1 MSVTVVAGGFWGD
14 EGKGKVVAYLAR
26 TDRPPVIA
34 RAGVGPNAG
43 HTIFI
48 DGTKYVLRQVPV
60 GFVQPTSR
68 LLIGAGVLVDPEVT
82 LQEVARLGIEPQ
94 RLGIDSRCTV
104 IDADHRATDRSAEH
118 LVRVVGTTGSGS
130 GPANAARANRTAR
143 LARDEPLLAP
153 FLADVPAEV
162 NAAVDRGDDL
172 LVEGTQGFGL
182 SLYYGDYPFVTSKD
196 TTAAAFCMDVGLGPT
211 RVDDVLVVFK
221 AYASRV
227 GEGPMP
233 TQLAPAEVT
242 ARGWEESGAVTGRP
256 RRIGEFDFEHA
267 ARAILV
273 NGATQLALTNLDRR
287 VPAAAGVTELER
299 LPSEARAFV
308 DLVEDRLAREVV
320 LVSTGPDV
328 AEMIDRRG

>member
-1 MSVTVVAGGFWGD
+1 MTVTILAGGFWGD

-26 TDRPPVIA
+26 TDQPPVIA

-43 HTIFI
+43 HTIYV
-48 DGTKYVLRQVPV
+48 DGAKHVLRQVPV
-60 GFVQPTSR
+60 GFIAPTAR
-68 LLIGAGVLVDPEVT
+68 LLIGAGVLVDPQVT
-82 LQEVARLGIEPQ
+82 LEEVSRLGIEPR

-104 IDADHRATDRSAEH
+104 IDAEHRATDQSVAH
-118 LVRVVGTTGSGS
+118 LVEVVGTTGSGS

-143 LARDEPLLAP
+143 LARDEPSLAP
-153 FLADVPAEV
+153 FLADVATEV
-162 NAAVDRGDDL
+162 NEAADRGDDV

-211 RVDDVLVVFK
+211 RVDEVLVVFK
-221 AYASRV
+221 AFASRV

-233 TQLAPAEVT
+233 TQLDPAEVA
-242 ARGWEESGAVTGRP
+242 ARGWEERGAVTGRI

-267 ARAILV
+267 ARAVRI
-273 NGATQLALTNLDRR
+273 NGATLLALTNLDRR
-287 VPAAAGVTELER
+287 FPAAAGVRDLAK
-299 LPSEARAFV
+299 LPTDARAFV
-308 DLVEDRLAREVV
+308 DKIEDQLARPVV

-328 AEMIDRRG
+328 AEMVDRRG